1 MTKDFSSIMELKAI
15 KEQQAKLSELEN
27 RLATPALH
35 DFTQIAQLYECFKD
49 ILAERDFPPN
59 IESVIQRKKFLFIVL
74 FLFAPRVLAGGRL
87 PNGIRAELARVFPNV
102 APCVISNNIADVLF
116 IYQQY
121 KDFRQDIEYLYAEIV
136 NRLRDQGITI

>member
-74 FLFAPRVLAGGRL
+74 FLFAPGYWPEEGCQTGYGQDWQGYSRMSRPV
-87 PNGIRAELARVFPNV
+87 
-102 APCVISNNIADVLF
+102 S
-116 IYQQY
+116 YQ
-121 KDFRQDIEYLYAEIV
+121 
-136 NRLRDQGITI
+136 TT